1 MTTAGHGGKGGLGRP
16 QGDSGA
22 AGGRC
27 PEAVGET
34 PPLLR
39 PAQRPEGPG
48 LALPA
53 EHLPLGTAWRY
64 AAPPP
69 PTKGR
74 GSPPR
79 GSLWG
84 RSLFYSHVHDSPHPS
99 RFPTAPQP
107 AAPSPCCSAAPH
119 GGKNKAQPCTNRPL
133 LGSSQSVGGG
143 GGTVRMAPGSRA
155 ELAAVGPWLRGAV
168 GQNGDP
174 AGPDPQD
181 QPGHCYDA
189 SCPSPHGVLWL
200 SAGIARSAEMLRGER
215 EGRAGAP
222 WQPPGSGGIS
232 LHVPQ
237 APHIPYSGLTSS
249 QLPPAAPQPGAQ
261 QCRGSLHPPWD
272 TLLGTVTACSTCR
285 RSGCP

>member
-1 MTTAGHGGKGGLGRP
+1 MAGRVVWGGRRGTRGLR
-16 QGDSGA
+16 
-22 AGGRC
+22 AGGARRRL
-27 PEAVGET
+27 GKH
-34 PPLLR
+34 PPSSGR
-39 PAQRPEGPG
+39 HNAPRGPG
-48 LALPA
+48 SLFPQSTCPWARPG
-53 EHLPLGTAWRY
+53 GTQP
-64 AAPPP
+64 PPP

-143 GGTVRMAPGSRA
+143 GQ
-155 ELAAVGPWLRGAV
+155 LAAVGPWLRGAA

-174 AGPDPQD
+174 AGPDLQD

-272 TLLGTVTACSTCR
+272 TLLGTVTACSTHG

>member
-1 MTTAGHGGKGGLGRP
+1 MAGRVVWGGRRGTRGLR
-16 QGDSGA
+16 
-22 AGGRC
+22 AGGARRRL
-27 PEAVGET
+27 GKH
-34 PPLLR
+34 PPSSGR
-39 PAQRPEGPG
+39 HNAPRGPG
-48 LALPA
+48 SLFPQSTCPWARPG
-53 EHLPLGTAWRY
+53 GTQ
-64 AAPPP
+64 PPP
-69 PTKGR
+69 PPLRAG
-74 GSPPR
+74 GAPPGAAFGAGVCFIPTCMTPPIR
-79 GSLWG
+79 A
-84 RSLFYSHVHDSPHPS
+84 DSPLPPSQPLPAPVAVLHLTVERTRPS
-99 RFPTAPQP
+99 RARIVLYWGV
-107 AAPSPCCSAAPH
+107 H
-119 GGKNKAQPCTNRPL
+119 
-133 LGSSQSVGGG
+133 SQLGG

-155 ELAAVGPWLRGAV
+155 ELAAVGPWLRGAA

-174 AGPDPQD
+174 AGPDLQD